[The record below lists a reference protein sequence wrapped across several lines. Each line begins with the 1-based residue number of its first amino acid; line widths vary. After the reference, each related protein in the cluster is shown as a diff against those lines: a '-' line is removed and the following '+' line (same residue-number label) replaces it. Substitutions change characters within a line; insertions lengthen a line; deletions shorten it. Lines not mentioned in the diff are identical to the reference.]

1 MPKRPAE
8 ALFLAKRLRALRE
21 KAGFTQEGFAE
32 HAGISYKM
40 YQSFE
45 AGRRWNLRM
54 STVLKLAAIHGLSL
68 SALFSSKTPKTNLTK
83 P

>member
-1 MPKRPAE
+1 MSKRPSE

-21 KAGFTQEGFAE
+21 QSGLTQEAFAE
-32 HAGISYKM
+32 HAGLSYKM

-54 STVLKLAAIHGLSL
+54 STVLKLATIHGLTL
-68 SALFSSKTPKTNLTK
+68 SALFSSKTPKTKLIK
-83 P
+83 M

>member
-1 MPKRPAE
+1 MSKRPQK

-21 KAGFTQEGFAE
+21 QAGFTQEGLAE

-54 STVLKLAAIHGLSL
+54 STVIKLAGIHGLTL
-68 SALFSSKTPKTNLTK
+68 SALFSTKTPKTNLK
-83 P
+83 NV